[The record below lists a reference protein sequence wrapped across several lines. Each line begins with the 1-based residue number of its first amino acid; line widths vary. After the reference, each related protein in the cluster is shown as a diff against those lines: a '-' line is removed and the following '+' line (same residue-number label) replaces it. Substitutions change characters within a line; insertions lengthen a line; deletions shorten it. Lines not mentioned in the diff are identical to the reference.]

1 MKRIEDIEN
10 LSLEEL
16 EQAAQGVPV
25 PDGLADRLKATLAAE
40 TLLQEGQ
47 KEPSGALMGETS
59 FGENGKDDRRRHIWR
74 NSLVASLALV
84 AAIAVGVFVFRPAA
98 PKDTFDDPLLA
109 YAQVE
114 ETLQYI
120 SSQINKVYNK

>member
-16 EQAAQGVPV
+16 EKAAAGVSV
-25 PDGLADRLKATLAAE
+25 PDGLADRLKASLAAE
-40 TLLQEGQ
+40 TLLQ
-47 KEPSGALMGETS
+47 
-59 FGENGKDDRRRHIWR
+59 DDRKRHIWR
-74 NSLVASLALV
+74 NSVVASLALA
-84 AAIAVGVFVFRPAA
+84 AAIAVGVFVFRPAE

-114 ETLQYI
+114 ETFQYI
-120 SSQINKVYNK
+120 SNHINKVYNK